1 MGCHFCGHDQ
11 TIKSA
16 YVAVSYFQIGVIRF
30 DSAKVC
36 YRCITAAQGSAATV
50 RFGSEGR
57 SEATYQVRIPEQ
69 STMTQD
75 RPAIPR

>member
-16 YVAVSYFQIGVIRF
+16 YMAVSYFQIGVIRF
-30 DSAKVC
+30 DNAKVC

-50 RFGSEGR
+50 RFGSKGHSG
-57 SEATYQVRIPEQ
+57 SENSRFKKMSPHLE
-69 STMTQD
+69 
-75 RPAIPR
+75 